1 MKPTPFQFLI
11 GSRYTL
17 PLWLGLAGY
26 FWFYKLGGDW
36 NALTQDQ
43 QIATVMLGG
52 LFVIPWLLS
61 FPTVFFYEREQA
73 LYRKSAMSPEE
84 RWQKQTVRQ
93 TIVLV
98 LVAAALLYGGFQWW
112 KSQPVPQP
120 VSTPAVLGMGSV
132 SVLAGTVAYRKLK
145 SSRSPAPAPEQPAI
159 VSWCLPVAKQS
170 SIQVIQLPDYCQ
182 RVMTREKKATVS
194 QA

>member
-17 PLWLGLAGY
+17 PLWLGLAAY

-36 NALTQDQ
+36 DALTQDQ
-43 QIATVMLGG
+43 QIATAMLGG

-93 TIVLV
+93 TAFLV
-98 LVAAALLYGGFQWW
+98 LLAAAILYFAFNWW
-112 KSQPVPQP
+112 KSAPEPEP
-120 VSTPAVLGMGSV
+120 VSYKAAAVGVGGV
-132 SVLAGTVAYRKLK
+132 SILATSAYLKLK
-145 SSRSPAPAPEQPAI
+145 SWRSPAQETEQPAI
-159 VSWCLPVAKQS
+159 VSWSLPVPKQTT
-170 SIQVIQLPDYCQ
+170 IQVIQLPDYCL
-182 RVMTREKKATVS
+182 RVMTREKKPTVS

>member
-43 QIATVMLGG
+43 QIATAMLGG
-52 LFVIPWLLS
+52 LFGIPWLLS

-98 LVAAALLYGGFQWW
+98 LAAAALLYGGFQWW
-112 KSQPVPQP
+112 KSQPVPEP

-132 SVLAGTVAYRKLK
+132 SVLAGTVAYRKVRTWR
-145 SSRSPAPAPEQPAI
+145 SRTPQTNQPAI
-159 VSWCLPVAKQS
+159 VAWCLPVPKQTS
-170 SIQVIQLPDYCQ
+170 LQVIQLPDYCQ
-182 RVMTREKKATVS
+182 RVMTREQKATVS